1 MTDGLTFGQVAVD
14 AQDAQQLAGFYAR
27 LFDQPLEE
35 GAGSHWA
42 VLAGRGGRPTMMFL
56 QVEEDRLGKNR
67 LHLDFFTADPAHW
80 VDRALQAG
88 ATHLGE
94 FDEHGSKWTTLA
106 DPEGN
111 VFDIGL
117 AHD

>member
-1 MTDGLTFGQVAVD
+1 MAGALTFGQVAVD
-14 AQDAQQLAGFYAR
+14 AQDAQQLAGFYAA

-35 GAGSHWA
+35 GASSHWA
-42 VLAGRGGRPTMMFL
+42 RLAGQDGRPSIMFL
-56 QVEEDRLGKNR
+56 KVEEERLGKNR
-67 LHLDFFTADPAHW
+67 LHLDFFTTDTAHW

-94 FDEHGSKWTTLA
+94 FDEHGATWTTLA